1 MAGSPPGSGACRVLR
16 IASRSRASR
25 ASAASLRRH
34 SAGRPAVRR
43 GTEVMFLARTGRRRV
58 VFATADGYLHCRY
71 RTPMG
76 RPTRMRVPVQKWGN
90 SLALRIPKPFA
101 EDVGVSEGTVV
112 DVSISKGRLIAAP
125 VAPRR
130 ARLGDLLRRLTK
142 RNPPGAGA
150 TGPPICREAWKCPV
164 RMDAGP

>member
-1 MAGSPPGSGACRVLR
+1 
-16 IASRSRASR
+16 
-25 ASAASLRRH
+25 
-34 SAGRPAVRR
+34 
-43 GTEVMFLARTGRRRV
+43 
-58 VFATADGYLHCRY
+58 
-71 RTPMG
+71 MG

-130 ARLGDLLRRLTK
+130 GCFQDL
-142 RNPPGAGA
+142 PPGGSDGKLHTERA
-150 TGPPICREAWKCPV
+150 TRPPRCRVALYSREAPCNAP
-164 RMDAGP
+164 RAC